1 MTARTGVTRSVG
13 DLLRRGEMS
22 FSFELFPPKT
32 PEGEVELWA
41 TVRRLEALSPTFLSV
56 TYGAGGSSRDRT
68 VRITTEIAQ
77 DTTILPVAHLTCVGA
92 SREEVRGVIQEYAAG
107 GITNMLALR
116 GDPPASG
123 PWEPHP
129 DGLTHADELVAMI
142 TSLGDFSVG
151 VAAFPEGHP
160 ESPDLDSD
168 ARVLA
173 RKQEMG
179 AEYAITQLFFRAEDY
194 VRLVERARA
203 HGCTMPILPGIMP
216 VTNLSQIERFT
227 ALSGADFPVELAAQF
242 AALGDDVDAVRALGV
257 EVATE
262 LCSRLLESGAPGLH
276 FYTLN
281 RSTATIEIYRNLD
294 LAAAQAS

>member
-1 MTARTGVTRSVG
+1 MATRTGVSRSVG
-13 DLLRRGEMS
+13 ELLRRGEMS

-32 PEGEVELWA
+32 PEGEAELWS

-116 GDPPASG
+116 GDPPAAG
-123 PWEPHP
+123 TWEPHP
-129 DGLTHADELVAMI
+129 DGLMHADELVELMR
-142 TSLGDFSVG
+142 SLGDFSVG

-160 ESPDLDSD
+160 ESPDLDAD

-173 RKQEMG
+173 RKQQVG

-194 VRLVERARA
+194 ERLVERAAA

-216 VTNLSQIERFT
+216 VTNLGQIERFT
-227 ALSGADFPVELAAQF
+227 ALSGADFPVDLAARF
-242 AALGDDVDAVRALGV
+242 AALGDDADAVRALGV
-257 EVATE
+257 DVATE
-262 LCSRLLESGAPGLH
+262 LCSRLLDAGAPGLH

-294 LAAAQAS
+294 LTAAQTS

>member
-1 MTARTGVTRSVG
+1 MAARTGVTRSVG
-13 DLLRRGEMS
+13 ELLRRGQKS

-32 PEGEVELWA
+32 PDGEVELWA

-56 TYGAGGSSRDRT
+56 TYGAGGSSQDRT

-92 SREEVRGVIQEYAAG
+92 SREDVRGVIQEYAAG

-129 DGLTHADELVAMI
+129 DGLIHADELVAMI
-142 TSLGDFSVG
+142 RSLGDFSVG

-179 AEYAITQLFFRAEDY
+179 AEYAITQLFFQAVDY
-194 VRLVERARA
+194 VRLVERARV

-227 ALSGADFPVELAAQF
+227 ALSGADFPADLAARF
-242 AALGDDVDAVRALGV
+242 ATLGDDAEAVRALGV

-262 LCSRLLESGAPGLH
+262 LCSHLLDSGAPGLH

-281 RSTATIEIYRNLD
+281 RSTATIEIFRNLD
-294 LAAAQAS
+294 LHAAQGS

>member
-1 MTARTGVTRSVG
+1 
-13 DLLRRGEMS
+13 MS

-32 PEGEVELWA
+32 PEGESELWA

-92 SREEVRGVIQEYAAG
+92 SRDEVRGVIQEYAAG

-123 PWEPHP
+123 VWEPHP
-129 DGLTHADELVAMI
+129 DGLTHADELVTMI
-142 TSLGDFSVG
+142 LSLGDFSVG

-173 RKQEMG
+173 RKQAVG

-194 VRLVERARA
+194 ERLVERAQA

-227 ALSGADFPVELAAQF
+227 ALSGADFPRDLADRF
-242 AALGDDVDAVRALGV
+242 ASLGDDSDAVRALGV
-257 EVATE
+257 EVASE
-262 LCSRLLESGAPGLH
+262 LCSRLLDVGAPGLH

-294 LAAAQAS
+294 LQAAQTP

>member
-1 MTARTGVTRSVG
+1 MATRTGVSRSVG
-13 DLLRRGEMS
+13 ELLRRGEMS

-32 PEGEVELWA
+32 PEGEAELWS

-116 GDPPASG
+116 GDPPAAG
-123 PWEPHP
+123 TWEPHP
-129 DGLTHADELVAMI
+129 DGLMHADELVELI
-142 TSLGDFSVG
+142 RSLGDFSVG

-160 ESPDLDSD
+160 ESPDLDAD

-173 RKQEMG
+173 RKQQVG

-194 VRLVERARA
+194 ERLVERAAA

-216 VTNLSQIERFT
+216 VTNLGQIERFT
-227 ALSGADFPVELAAQF
+227 ALSGADFPVDLAAHF
-242 AALGDDVDAVRALGV
+242 AALGDDADAVRALGV
-257 EVATE
+257 DVATD
-262 LCSRLLESGAPGLH
+262 LCSRLLDAGAPGLH

-294 LAAAQAS
+294 LTAAQTS

>member
-1 MTARTGVTRSVG
+1 
-13 DLLRRGEMS
+13 MS

-32 PEGEVELWA
+32 PEGEAELWA

-68 VRITTEIAQ
+68 VRITTQIAEE
-77 DTTILPVAHLTCVGA
+77 TTVLPVAHLTCVGA

-116 GDPPASG
+116 GDPPSSG

-129 DGLTHADELVAMI
+129 DGLTHADELVEMI
-142 TSLGDFSVG
+142 RSLGDFSVG

-160 ESPDLDSD
+160 ESPDLDAD

-173 RKQEMG
+173 RKQSLG
-179 AEYAITQLFFRAEDY
+179 ADYAITQLFFRAEDY
-194 VRLVERARA
+194 GRLVDRASV

-216 VTNLSQIERFT
+216 VTNVSQIERFA
-227 ALSGADFPVELAAQF
+227 ALSGAEFPADLAARF
-242 AALGDDVDAVRALGV
+242 AALGDDGEAVRALGV

-262 LCSRLLESGAPGLH
+262 LCARLLEMGAPGLH

-294 LAAAQAS
+294 VQPAHAY

>member
-1 MTARTGVTRSVG
+1 MPMRAEVSRSVG
-13 DLLRRGEMS
+13 ELLRRGEMS

-32 PEGEVELWA
+32 PAGEAELWT
-41 TVRRLEALSPTFLSV
+41 TVRRLEALAPTFLSV

-68 VRITTEIAQ
+68 VRITTQIAEE
-77 DTTILPVAHLTCVGA
+77 TTVLPVAHLTCVGA
-92 SREEVRGVIQEYAAG
+92 SRDDVRGVIQHYAAG
-107 GITNMLALR
+107 GITNILALR

-123 PWEPHP
+123 RWEPHP
-129 DGLTHADELVAMI
+129 EGLTHADELVEMI
-142 TSLGDFSVG
+142 CSLGDFSVG

-160 ESPDLDSD
+160 ESPDLDAD

-173 RKQEMG
+173 RKQACG

-194 VRLVERARA
+194 GRLVERARA

-216 VTNLSQIERFT
+216 VTNLGQIERFA
-227 ALSGADFPVELAAQF
+227 ALSGADFPADLAMRF
-242 AALGDDVDAVRALGV
+242 ATLGDDPDAVRALGV

-262 LCSRLLESGAPGLH
+262 LCARLLEMGAPGLH

-281 RSTATIEIYRNLD
+281 RSTATMDIYRNLN
-294 LAAAQAS
+294 LQAAHAS